1 MKKSLVIYTCAIA
14 VSLAAP
20 PTPVPSAT
28 SKIKHWA
35 FQPVTRSQIPEV
47 SDPSWI
53 KTPVDAFILAKLDA
67 AGLQP
72 AAPAD
77 PRTLLRRLS
86 YHLTGLPPTFEETQS
101 TKDPQTAIDSLLASP
116 HFGERWAR
124 QWLDIARYSDTKG
137 YAYSPEEF
145 TFVHA
150 WLYRDWVVGA
160 LNDDLPFDQFLI
172 RQLAADRL
180 LERNECEQSDL
191 AAMGFLTLGRRFIG
205 VEQDI
210 IDDRIDTVTRGMLGL
225 TVSCSR
231 CHDHKYDPIPTA
243 DYYALYAIF
252 DSSHDTMVALKESDD
267 SVLKELREQMAA
279 EFEKHA
285 TNVEKRHLE
294 RVGEY
299 LAATLDMSIVPPPDF
314 AELFTKDD
322 LNPAQIRRWNEYLSL
337 SEKENHPIFAPWV
350 ALTKIPLAEFFDKA
364 TATLQSLRDI
374 DPVITKALTSPPLRD
389 KQDLTTRYA
398 KIFKEKTQH
407 PAIARIISGP
417 GSPIAIPRDRHLHDI
432 EWLFA
437 DDERNSLKKKLAEIE
452 RRIYQ
457 LGNDAPHTVAMA
469 DQAVPKNTRV
479 LLRGSYATPGEEVTR
494 RALDILGGAKFT
506 DGSGRLELAQLI
518 ATKDNPLTARL
529 IVNRLWQSYFGTGL
543 VNTPSDFGIRA
554 ETPSHPKLLDFL
566 AAELVKNK
574 WSLKSIHRLITQS
587 AVYQQAS
594 FPTSTSSTIDPENRL
609 LSFFPRRPIDF
620 ESMRDSLLVASGELD
635 RSMGGKPGA
644 LLGASAIPRRSLY
657 G

>member
-506 DGSGRLELAQLI
+506 
-518 ATKDNPLTARL
+518 
-529 IVNRLWQSYFGTGL
+529 
-543 VNTPSDFGIRA
+543 
-554 ETPSHPKLLDFL
+554 
-566 AAELVKNK
+566 
-574 WSLKSIHRLITQS
+574 
-587 AVYQQAS
+587 
-594 FPTSTSSTIDPENRL
+594 
-609 LSFFPRRPIDF
+609 
-620 ESMRDSLLVASGELD
+620 
-635 RSMGGKPGA
+635 
-644 LLGASAIPRRSLY
+644 
-657 G
+657 

>member
-180 LERNECEQSDL
+180 LERNE
-191 AAMGFLTLGRRFIG
+191 
-205 VEQDI
+205 
-210 IDDRIDTVTRGMLGL
+210 
-225 TVSCSR
+225 
-231 CHDHKYDPIPTA
+231 
-243 DYYALYAIF
+243 
-252 DSSHDTMVALKESDD
+252 
-267 SVLKELREQMAA
+267 
-279 EFEKHA
+279 
-285 TNVEKRHLE
+285 
-294 RVGEY
+294 
-299 LAATLDMSIVPPPDF
+299 
-314 AELFTKDD
+314 
-322 LNPAQIRRWNEYLSL
+322 
-337 SEKENHPIFAPWV
+337 
-350 ALTKIPLAEFFDKA
+350 
-364 TATLQSLRDI
+364 
-374 DPVITKALTSPPLRD
+374 
-389 KQDLTTRYA
+389 
-398 KIFKEKTQH
+398 
-407 PAIARIISGP
+407 
-417 GSPIAIPRDRHLHDI
+417 
-432 EWLFA
+432 
-437 DDERNSLKKKLAEIE
+437 
-452 RRIYQ
+452 
-457 LGNDAPHTVAMA
+457 
-469 DQAVPKNTRV
+469 
-479 LLRGSYATPGEEVTR
+479 
-494 RALDILGGAKFT
+494 
-506 DGSGRLELAQLI
+506 
-518 ATKDNPLTARL
+518 
-529 IVNRLWQSYFGTGL
+529 
-543 VNTPSDFGIRA
+543 
-554 ETPSHPKLLDFL
+554 
-566 AAELVKNK
+566 
-574 WSLKSIHRLITQS
+574 
-587 AVYQQAS
+587 
-594 FPTSTSSTIDPENRL
+594 
-609 LSFFPRRPIDF
+609 
-620 ESMRDSLLVASGELD
+620 
-635 RSMGGKPGA
+635 
-644 LLGASAIPRRSLY
+644 
-657 G
+657 